1 MKKKTS
7 ERLKMRFKTPPP
19 TLFVLLDSIAIAE
32 LKQVKSKYLF
42 SYLPAFAQFGLAS
55 FPGLPF
61 TNEAQEFA
69 DLPAFFAERLPDLRR
84 PEIRDWMKQH
94 GVAEEDK
101 LQLLASLG
109 AHAVTDP
116 FELRLQRV
124 A

>member
-1 MKKKTS
+1 MKKTS

-19 TLFVLLDSIAIAE
+19 TLLVLLDSIAIAE

-42 SYLPAFAQFGLAS
+42 SYLPAFTDFKLAT

-61 TNEAQEFA
+61 GQESQEFA
-69 DLPAFFAERLPDLRR
+69 DLPPFFSERLPDLRR
-84 PEIRDWMKQH
+84 PEIRDWMRQH
-94 GVAEEDK
+94 GVSEDDK
-101 LQLLASLG
+101 LQLLANLG